1 MWFQRK
7 CILSLAVSFQ
17 SVVVANA
24 GLVTGLQQEQ
34 LLEITLPY
42 GGVDGIV
49 MLPGKSYCFI
59 IFKDILSA
67 SKAYAAIHGK
77 IKITP
82 DASGPLYLAYTEKGM
97 AFIFKIYIIQ
107 EYASDCHSVMCLLV
121 LFYCPRFWI

>member
-1 MWFQRK
+1 VVRRK

-17 SVVVANA
+17 YVMVANA
-24 GLVTGLQQEQ
+24 GLVTGFQQEQ

-67 SKAYAAIHGK
+67 SKAYTAIHGK

-97 AFIFKIYIIQ
+97 AFIFQMHIIQ
-107 EYASDCHSVMCLLV
+107 EYMSDCHNVM
-121 LFYCPRFWI
+121 

>member
-1 MWFQRK
+1 MLLKCDNNVFQCK
-7 CILSLAVSFQ
+7 YILSLAVYFQ
-17 SVVVANA
+17 YVMVANA
-24 GLVTGLQQEQ
+24 GLVSGFKQEQ

-77 IKITP
+77 IKISP

-97 AFIFKIYIIQ
+97 IF
-107 EYASDCHSVMCLLV
+107 V
-121 LFYCPRFWI
+121 F